1 MASLSQLFVQK
12 KECNTMATADIV
24 IIGGGIVGASIAY
37 QLAQRGVANKIV
49 LLERDTIASGSS
61 GRATGG
67 IRQQFADERDIRF
80 SIEGVRFYEQFTRT
94 VNSDNPRPRFYQ
106 HGYLFLVTNKASWQT
121 MQHCVTQQQVLGV
134 PTQLLSRSEVTQ
146 RIPQLCVDDIIG
158 ATFCPTDGYS
168 DPGAMTRAL
177 IVEARKRGIRV
188 CEHSPVVGITVT
200 HGKVQFVQ
208 TPQETIHTNIVINA
222 TGAYSSL
229 LARLVGIDDLP
240 VYPVRRQLYLTE
252 PCTALSDDVPMM
264 VDLSTGFHFRRRE
277 DRILLTAP
285 LPFDEA
291 KLRNS
296 QLPLTDDAFQL
307 SIDKNF
313 WQSTLLP
320 QIQKRCPALAHVPIA
335 QVWSGLYEMTPDEH
349 PILGKTE
356 VEGFLCASGFS
367 GHGFMHAPMA
377 AKLMTEL
384 IVDDT
389 STTYPIEP
397 FALERFRSGRLL
409 ETTRLL

>member
-1 MASLSQLFVQK
+1 MASRLPLFVQK
-12 KECNTMATADIV
+12 KGRKTMATADIV

-37 QLAQRGVANKIV
+37 QIAQRGVADKIV

-67 IRQQFADERDIRF
+67 IRQQFADERDICF

-106 HGYLFLVTNKASWQT
+106 HGYLFLVTNEASWQT
-121 MQHCVTQQQVLGV
+121 MQHCVARQQALGV
-134 PTQLLSRSEVTQ
+134 PTQLLSRDEVTQ
-146 RIPQLCVDDIIG
+146 RIPQLYVDDIIG

-177 IVEARKRGIRV
+177 TIEAQKQGV
-188 CEHSPVVGITVT
+188 LVYEHTPIIGITVA
-200 HGKVQFVQ
+200 HGKVQSVQ
-208 TPQETIHTNIVINA
+208 TPQEIIHTNIVINA

-229 LARLVGIDDLP
+229 IARLAGIADLP
-240 VYPVRRQLYLTE
+240 VYPIRRQLYLTE
-252 PCTALSDDVPMM
+252 PCAELPADVPMM
-264 VDLSTGFHFRRRE
+264 VDLSTGFHFRHR
-277 DRILLTAP
+277 DDHILLTSP

-313 WQSTLLP
+313 WQSTLQP
-320 QIQKRCPALAHVPIA
+320 QLQKRCPSLAHVPIA

-384 IVDDT
+384 VVDGT

-397 FALERFRSGRLL
+397 FALERFRSGQLL